1 MAQTETKPNFQMIHI
16 ASEFVA
22 LVGLTLYFTSKYN
35 SLNVEIKKLQSVVQQ
50 QHGKI
55 QQMEKQMKEM
65 FQNIQRMEM
74 SVVKMQTPAD
84 PKLSDFHQ
92 FDDPTDVFAHMMGVP
107 PFFQSEMAQ
116 QPSKNESGTRDIQ
129 IIDDDSQNSRKG
141 PGAHVMNADDGMDTE
156 SQLDDQL
163 ADEFAELMP
172 NVSATSGKNS
182 TGAQQPPQ
190 PPPQQPPQQ
199 QPPQQQSQ
207 KQSNK
212 NAGKTNKLLPIQ
224 QQQAVAIDFSNN
236 GIIQNKFGKSDLND
250 KSPSNNSQL
259 SIQDE

>member
-1 MAQTETKPNFQMIHI
+1 
-16 ASEFVA
+16 
-22 LVGLTLYFTSKYN
+22 
-35 SLNVEIKKLQSVVQQ
+35 
-50 QHGKI
+50 
-55 QQMEKQMKEM
+55 M

-74 SVVKMQTPAD
+74 SVVKMQTPVD

-129 IIDDDSQNSRKG
+129 IIDDDSQNYRKG

-190 PPPQQPPQQ
+190 PPQPPQQ
-199 QPPQQQSQ
+199 QPPQQPPQQQSPQQSQ

-212 NAGKTNKLLPIQ
+212 NTGKTNKLLPIQ